1 MPSRRA
7 LLAGAG
13 GVVSGA
19 ALAETVHLGP
29 IEADPPPSDT
39 WTHARS
45 GPTNTAANPA
55 ARTPTDPSI
64 DWQTVELPN
73 ADTTSV
79 VVDRDAVFVGGT
91 GIVSLARADGTPH
104 WRVDRPGTNLALGAG
119 TLVATPGRFPADR
132 YDRNS
137 IGPMALDPDTGK
149 RRWQARTG
157 AGIYHVVV
165 ADGTVFVGFHGRLV
179 AFDAGN
185 GYRRWSVHE
194 GWDAESFPMVYRG
207 RLYAALERLV
217 GFGSRSLLDVA
228 TLSGPPTR
236 WETDYFD
243 EMDAPTVVGDRLIV
257 GQYHFHQGATDP
269 PVYAFDARDGSV
281 LWTALEPEAE
291 TDLVGAPTPAVVGDQ
306 GFVAIR
312 YGTGKD
318 RRIAVAG
325 IDLEDGAVRWKRPVG
340 QWIRDLAAGRNALVI
355 GTGGEEDD
363 RSSPPGTVR
372 AYDRSDGRE
381 LWRIST
387 EGAVTSVAMVDG
399 TVFAS
404 TDRGGVMAI
413 R

>member
-7 LLAGAG
+7 LLAGAVGIGG
-13 GVVSGA
+13 GVV
-19 ALAETVHLGP
+19 LTENIHLGS
-29 IEADPPPSDT
+29 IETEPPPPDS
-39 WTHARS
+39 WTHARY
-45 GPTNTAANPA
+45 GPTNTAANPEA
-55 ARTPTDPSI
+55 TVPADPSI

-73 ADTTSV
+73 SDTASV
-79 VVDRDAVFVGGT
+79 VVDRDAVYVGGM
-91 GIVSLARADGTPH
+91 GIASLAKADGSTR
-104 WRVDRPGTNLALGAG
+104 WRIDRPGTNLALAAG
-119 TLVATPGRFPADR
+119 TLIAAPGRFAADR
-132 YDRNS
+132 YDRDS

-194 GWDAESFPMVYRG
+194 GWDAESFPMVHRG

-217 GFGSRSLLDVA
+217 EFGPRSFLDVA
-228 TLSGPPTR
+228 TLSGPPAG

-243 EMDAPTVVGDRLIV
+243 EMDAPTAVGDRLIV
-257 GQYHFHQGATDP
+257 GQYHFHQGTTDP

-281 LWTALEPEAE
+281 QWTALEPENE

-306 GFVAIR
+306 GFVGAR
-312 YGTGKD
+312 YGTGEE
-318 RRIAVAG
+318 RRIAIAG
-325 IDLEDGAVRWKRPVG
+325 IDLEDGSVRWKRPVD
-340 QWIRDLAAGRNALVI
+340 QWIRDLAAGRTAVVLA
-355 GTGGEEDD
+355 TGADEDTE
-363 RSSPPGTVR
+363 SSPAGTVR
-372 AYDRSDGRE
+372 AYDQSDGRE
-381 LWRIST
+381 LWRIPT
-387 EGAVTSVAMVDG
+387 ESGVTSVAIVDG